1 MANGCHYLIHVIVS
15 ELTFT
20 VKEYIITYVMFI
32 CYECVYHVI
41 KLVLGNQ
48 LDKDAETEE
57 IKTYLI
63 SLFFLA
69 VQSLSTL
76 SHSAVC
82 MAVVFQGHEHTHRE
96 VSRFQ
101 NTAKLR
107 DKLILFMCTDDWRI

>member
-1 MANGCHYLIHVIVS
+1 MYTYLKYKISPKIMANGCHYLIHVIVS

-57 IKTYLI
+57 IKTYFPY
-63 SLFFLA
+63 S
-69 VQSLSTL
+69 S
-76 SHSAVC
+76 
-82 MAVVFQGHEHTHRE
+82 
-96 VSRFQ
+96 
-101 NTAKLR
+101 
-107 DKLILFMCTDDWRI
+107 